1 MLRTTLVNLTLR
13 TSPGNR
19 QQGWLA
25 AAGKYTKVALGRSGI
40 KANKREGDGATP
52 AGRYRLVRL
61 WWRPD
66 RLPRPRTLLP
76 VRPIRVS
83 DGWCE
88 DPSDRRYNRAIR
100 ISPGRPA
107 DRLWRRDALY
117 DVIIEIDHNQ
127 RPRISGRGSAV
138 FVHVARADLSST
150 AGCVSLP
157 INVLRRLIARLGPK
171 TTLTIQCQGRPARV
185 ERRPKAA
192 SRLPY

>member
-1 MLRTTLVNLTLR
+1 MVRTTLVNLSLR
-13 TSPGNR
+13 TSPGDR
-19 QQGWLA
+19 RQGWLS
-25 AAGKYTKVALGRSGI
+25 AGGRYTKVALGRSGI
-40 KANKREGDGATP
+40 KANKREGDGTTP

-76 VRPIRVS
+76 VRPIGVS

-88 DPSDRRYNRAIR
+88 DPFDGRYNRAIT

-107 DRLWRRDALY
+107 DRLWRCDALY
-117 DVIIEIDHNQ
+117 DLIIEINHNQ

-157 INVLRRLIARLGPK
+157 INALRRLIGRLGPK
-171 TTLTIQCQGRPARV
+171 TTLTIQCQGRRAQV
-185 ERRPKAA
+185 ERRRKTG
-192 SRLPY
+192 SGLPY